1 MMLYKDN
8 DNAANSMG
16 NLQTHGQT
24 YHCVALCA
32 CVCVF
37 KLSSE
42 FVALS
47 TST

>member
-24 YHCVALCA
+24 YHCVALCVCV

-37 KLSSE
+37 VCLNCPQS
-42 FVALS
+42 L
-47 TST
+47 